1 MKERKKELKSMTI
14 TIVLFSDIKS
24 GIPHGLILDPLLFKI
39 GVRDV
44 SHASYANNKTF
55 KRAS

>member
-1 MKERKKELKSMTI
+1 MTI
-14 TIVLFSDIKS
+14 TIVLFLDIKS

-39 GVRDV
+39 DVRDV

-55 KRAS
+55 KRASWGIKNI